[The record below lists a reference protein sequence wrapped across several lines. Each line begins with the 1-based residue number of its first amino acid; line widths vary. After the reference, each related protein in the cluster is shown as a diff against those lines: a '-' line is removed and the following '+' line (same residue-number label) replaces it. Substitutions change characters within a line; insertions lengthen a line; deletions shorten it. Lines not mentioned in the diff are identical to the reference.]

1 MLNESSYGSLTLR
14 KLHAWEKP
22 GSQFTAKNG
31 TRPMRFQYSLID
43 NISTNRLISHFDF
56 CHVDRHEWKEQGS
69 SRGFLKKFSFGQV
82 SHFMPKNCTAS

>member
-31 TRPMRFQYSLID
+31 SRPMRFQYSLID

-56 CHVDRHEWKEQGS
+56 CHVDRHE
-69 SRGFLKKFSFGQV
+69 
-82 SHFMPKNCTAS
+82 